1 MDPLTRILK
10 NVYAHR
16 VLAIEKYA
24 TEYESIQRNTL
35 TRLLKQAASTEWGR
49 RYGFATIRDYADYAR
64 TVPICRYED
73 IRDDMVRIMNG
84 ARDVIWP
91 GQIEN
96 IALSSGTTSDRSKFV
111 PVSTQS
117 LRHSHIQGGFDVFAT
132 YVDSNPDSRVTLG
145 YQMSLS
151 GKFRTEYKT
160 PYVRAGEVSAIM
172 TASIPPFVRNM
183 MRFIPPQRLA
193 LIDDY
198 HEKFDTIACYV
209 AKRPLATIIGLP
221 SWILTVLNLVVEHT
235 GKENLSEVW
244 PSMELFVHGGVGFAP
259 YKPVFERLFPHG
271 LHYRETYNASEGFFG
286 IQTDANDPAMM
297 LMLDYDNFFEFIP
310 LSVYGTP
317 QEYAIPLWETQ
328 VGVDYALVLTTA
340 SGLWRYDLSDVVHFT
355 SRAPYKILISG
366 RTTQTLESCGETLS
380 VAQAERALHTACQRT
395 GCTVKEYTVSP
406 LFAEDGRGRHQ
417 WLIEFVG
424 RQPDAVD
431 FASTLDGALQEQCEL
446 YHSKRSYDSP
456 LMMPTVTLARYGL
469 FDAWMKARG
478 KYGGQNKVPRL
489 SMDRKHID
497 QLLAMNAPLQ

>member
-35 TRLLKQAASTEWGR
+35 ARLLKQAASTEWGR
-49 RYGFATIRDYADYAR
+49 RYGFASIRDYAEYAR

-91 GQIEN
+91 GQIGN

-111 PVSTQS
+111 PVSSQG
-117 LRHSHIQGGFDVFAT
+117 LRRSHLQGGFDVFAT
-132 YVDSNPDSRVTLG
+132 YVAAHPDARLALG

-160 PYVRAGEVSAIM
+160 PYARAGEVSAIM
-172 TASIPPFVRNM
+172 AASIPSFVRNLL
-183 MRFIPPQRLA
+183 RFIPPQRLA

-198 HEKFDTIACYV
+198 HEKFDAIARYV
-209 AKRPLATIIGLP
+209 AGRNLSTIIGLP
-221 SWILTVLNLVVEHT
+221 SWILTVLNKVVELT
-235 GKENLSEVW
+235 GKDNLSEVW
-244 PSMELFVHGGVGFAP
+244 PSLELFVHGGVGFAP
-259 YKPVFERLFPHG
+259 YKPVFDRLFPHG

-286 IQTDANDPAMM
+286 VQTDGNDPAMM

-317 QEYAIPLWETQ
+317 QEYAIPLWETEPC
-328 VGVDYALVLTTA
+328 VDYALVLTTA
-340 SGLWRYDLSDVVHFT
+340 SGLWRYDLSDVVRFT
-355 SRAPYKILISG
+355 RKAPYKILISG
-366 RTTQTLESCGETLS
+366 RTKQTLESCGETLS
-380 VAQAERALHTACQRT
+380 MAQAERALHTACQQT

-406 LFAEDGRGRHQ
+406 LFAADGRVRHQ

-424 RQPDAVD
+424 PQPDAVS
-431 FASTLDGALQEQCEL
+431 FASTLDGVLQEQCEL

-456 LMMPTVTLARYGL
+456 LMMPTVALARPGL
-469 FDAWMKARG
+469 FDEWMEARG
-478 KYGGQNKVPRL
+478 KYGGQHKVPRL

-497 QLLAMNAPLQ
+497 QLLTMNVGL